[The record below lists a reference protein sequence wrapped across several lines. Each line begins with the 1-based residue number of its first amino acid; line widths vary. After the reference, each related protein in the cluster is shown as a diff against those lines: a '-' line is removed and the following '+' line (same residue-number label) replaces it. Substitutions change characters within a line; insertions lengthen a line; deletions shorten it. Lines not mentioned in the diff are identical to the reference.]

1 MYITESQ
8 GGNTCKKNLTENKS
22 ICKKKK
28 MFSIFQRQQGDY
40 GILPAQVILV
50 SIWRWNCL
58 NLYHYSAN
66 L

>member
-28 MFSIFQRQQGDY
+28 N
-40 GILPAQVILV
+40 V
-50 SIWRWNCL
+50 L
-58 NLYHYSAN
+58 NLSKAAGGLWNSTSSSNFSLHLEMKLLKS
-66 L
+66 LPLQC